1 MASVD
6 GRIRYSNAEACVQAA
21 ELGLGLA
28 CVPAFVAGE
37 ALRSGRLIRLLASFE
52 PDPYDVHV
60 LYPHSRHLAAKVRL
74 LVDFLSERYRQTPH
88 WEQGW

>member
-1 MASVD
+1 MRF
-6 GRIRYSNAEACVQAA
+6 RIRGRN
-21 ELGLGLA
+21 
-28 CVPAFVAGE
+28 FVAGE
-37 ALRSGRLIRLLASFE
+37 ALRSGRLIRLLPSFE

-88 WEQGW
+88 WERGW